1 MPNMLA
7 AEAAAADGQK
17 LLSPV
22 APAMMRPRRTKI
34 QVLPN
39 LRFEIHLSLCP
50 AVSIN
55 FYKEKNSQQFTFTCL
70 IHLEK

>member
-50 AVSIN
+50 AVSIH
-55 FYKEKNSQQFTFTCL
+55 FY
-70 IHLEK
+70 

>member
-22 APAMMRPRRTKI
+22 APAMLKPGWVHEVEDKGD
-34 QVLPN
+34 PD
-39 LRFEIHLSLCP
+39 P
-50 AVSIN
+50 AV
-55 FYKEKNSQQFTFTCL
+55 
-70 IHLEK
+70 

>member
-22 APAMMRPRRTKI
+22 APAMLMSGRGCRGEEGR
-34 QVLPN
+34 LLLN
-39 LRFEIHLSLCP
+39 
-50 AVSIN
+50 
-55 FYKEKNSQQFTFTCL
+55 
-70 IHLEK
+70 